1 MARVPGLSK
10 SRYQAG
16 LQCPKRLWLRC
27 HQPDLADPLSE
38 GRLAI
43 FATGHEVGAL
53 AREYFPGGVLLE
65 EDHTQSSDAL
75 RTTARLLVEGTACLF
90 EAAFMHEGVL
100 VRPDVL
106 RRTADGRWDL
116 IEVKSTT
123 EAKEEHITDVAIQA
137 WVLQGAGL
145 ELNGAYIMH
154 LNRDYAYQGGPYD
167 LTELFVLAD
176 VTAAVHAYL
185 PCVAGELAA
194 MKAMVQDAC
203 PSIFVGRRCT
213 EPYGCEFIGYC
224 HSDLPDFPV
233 TQIPRIK
240 AEVLEALL
248 HSGILSI
255 HDVPRTYPG
264 LTPAQQSVCEVIRS
278 GEPRYGAGLGPKLA
292 ELNSPIHFLDFETSR
307 PALPRFPSTRPYHL
321 LPVQWSCHTLQ
332 ADGSLEHREFLHTEA
347 TDPRLPFAESL
358 LTDVLPDGPIVVYTA
373 YESTV
378 LTKLAEDLP
387 GLSASGA
394 VAPASVDK
402 IDRGLEALKARLF
415 DLHAVVRD
423 FVEHPDFHGRTSL
436 KYVLPALVDDVSYAD
451 LEIANGEVAMLRYQE
466 AIRGDLTAEE
476 RQATFADLL
485 AYCATDTLAL
495 VRVFQELS
503 RVTTLPATQ
512 RRPA

>member
-27 HQPDLADPLSE
+27 YQPDLADPLTE

-43 FATGHEVGAL
+43 FDTGHEVGAL
-53 AREYFPGGVLLE
+53 ARTYFPGGVLLE
-65 EDHTQSSDAL
+65 EDHTQSSAAL
-75 RTTARLLVEGTACLF
+75 RTTARLLAEGAACLF
-90 EAAFMHEGVL
+90 EAAFVHEGVL

-123 EAKEEHITDVAIQA
+123 EAKDEHITDVAIQA

-145 ELNGAYIMH
+145 ELDSTYVMH
-154 LNRDYAYQGGPYD
+154 LNRDYVYEGGPYD
-167 LTELFVLAD
+167 LAQLFVLAD
-176 VTAAVHAYL
+176 RTAEVHAYL
-185 PCVAGELAA
+185 PCVAGEVAA
-194 MKAMVQDAC
+194 MKAMLQDAC
-203 PSIFVGRRCT
+203 PTVLVGRRCT
-213 EPYGCEFIGYC
+213 EPYDCEFVGYC
-224 HSDLPDFPV
+224 HGDLPDFPV

-248 HSGILSI
+248 RDGILSI

-264 LTPAQQSVCEVIRS
+264 LTPAQQSVCEVIRC

-292 ELNSPIHFLDFETSR
+292 QLGFPIYFLDFETFR
-307 PALPRFPSTRPYHL
+307 PALPLFPSTRPYHL
-321 LPVQWSCHTLQ
+321 LPVQWSCHTLH

-358 LTDVLPDGPIVVYTA
+358 RADVPPDGPIVVYTA

-387 GLSASGA
+387 ALAASGA
-394 VAPASVDK
+394 VALTSADEIAHSLD
-402 IDRGLEALKARLF
+402 ALKARLF

-423 FVEHPDFHGRTSL
+423 HVEHPDFHGRTSL

-466 AIRGDLTAEE
+466 AILGELTLEE
-476 RQATFADLL
+476 RQAVFADLL

-495 VRVFQELS
+495 VRVFQELA
-503 RVTTLPATQ
+503 RV